1 MSETI
6 EIQELFDQNAAER
19 LEAGE
24 SNLAPLE
31 NLVLRAPTLDDLEA
45 VVSFLNYAWGAF
57 VGADEFNEE
66 ETRSQWEEPGFN
78 PETDIRLLTD
88 PAGEIRA
95 YGEFY
100 AREPFVRN
108 FSWVFVDPDNWDLSL
123 GELVLDWVEGR
134 AREAIPDAPEGARV
148 ALQAPTA
155 SKDTATADLLKSRG
169 YEVIRRFYRMVIDLD
184 GRPQTPVWPIGLDG
198 RTPISVR
205 TMGEGEDV
213 AVIEAV
219 RESFRDHWGFVE
231 QPLEVE
237 LEHWRHRMAEPDFDP
252 SLWFLAEDDGQIA
265 GISLCRSKF
274 TGHPDMG
281 WVSTLGV
288 LRPWRKKGLA
298 TALLQHS
305 FVEYHRRGYQSVGLG
320 VDAQS
325 LTGATRLYE
334 KSGMHVAFEFHAY
347 EKELRPGVELGTME
361 V

>member
-19 LEAGE
+19 PEAEE
-24 SNLAPLE
+24 SNGVLLE

-57 VGADEFNEE
+57 VGADEFDEE
-66 ETRSQWEEPGFN
+66 EILSQWQEPGVN

-88 PAGEIRA
+88 PAGTIRA

-108 FSWVFVDPDNWDLSL
+108 FGFVHIHPDNWDLSM
-123 GELVLDWVEGR
+123 GERVLDWVEGR

-148 ALQAPTA
+148 ALHSPIA
-155 SKDTATADLLKSRG
+155 SKDTSTADLLKSRG
-169 YEVIRRFYRMVIDLD
+169 YEVIRRFYRMMIDLD
-184 GRPQTPVWPIGLDG
+184 DRPETPVWPVGLDG

-213 AVIEAV
+213 TVIEAV
-219 RESFRDHWGFVE
+219 RDSFRDHWGYVE

-237 LEHWRHRMAEPDFDP
+237 LENWRHRMAEPDFDP
-252 SLWFLAEDDGQIA
+252 SLWFLAEDGGKIA
-265 GISLCRSKF
+265 GMSLCKSKF

-281 WVSTLGV
+281 WVGTLGV
-288 LRPWRKKGLA
+288 LRPWRRKGLA

-305 FVEYHRRGYQSVGLG
+305 FAVYFRRGYKSVGLG

-334 KSGMHVAFEFHAY
+334 KAGMHVAFEFHAY